1 MARLII
7 SSPDGKNG
15 ILELN
20 KPLITVG
27 RGNANDLVL
36 NDASVSRF
44 HAVVKLRDNAIF
56 VADRGSTNGIVLN
69 DEKINKETEL
79 KDGDVALVGLY
90 RLRLEN
96 VDDKGLQ
103 VRRGEWP
110 STLNNIM
117 RDRPQQAAL
126 PRSSDT
132 HSNELTDLAVR
143 VKKLERENY
152 LLTVLYE
159 AGKALSSKLDLE
171 HICEQVIS
179 LACLIE
185 GVERGFVMLFDE
197 RGEVARQT
205 EVRYRNPESASSR
218 PQIILSTRVLELIRK
233 ERQPILID
241 DVSADERFSGS
252 ESLKISGLRSAMCAP
267 LVGKEQL
274 FGVLYVDNL
283 EKASAFTQDELNV
296 FALVAAQAGAAV
308 DNAMAH
314 EKIAQQSLQRSALER
329 FLSPEVV
336 EMVVANP
343 DIRLGGVNQE
353 VTVMFADIRGF
364 TTMSETM
371 EPGRVV
377 EILNEY
383 FTRVTDVIFDN
394 GGTLDKYIGDA
405 VMAVFGAPISKGND
419 AAAAVNSAMQIQ
431 RLLIEL
437 NRDAAA
443 RKWPELRVGI
453 GINTGYAI
461 AGNIGSPR
469 RLDYTVVGDAVNTA
483 QRLMTNAA
491 GGQILISE
499 STAKKLGKTGKTID
513 LERLPELKVKG
524 RSEAVPVFRVNWVE
538 ESAETVVLPKKK
550 RPARS
555 ASRSRK
561 VST

>member
-44 HAVVKLRDNAIF
+44 HAVIKLRDNSIYI
-56 VADRGSTNGIVLN
+56 ADRGSTNGIVLN
-69 DEKINKETEL
+69 DAKISKETEL

-117 RDRPQQAAL
+117 RERPQQPVL
-126 PRSSDT
+126 PRSGAT
-132 HSNELTDLAVR
+132 HSNEFTDQAGR
-143 VKKLERENY
+143 IKKLERENY

-159 AGKALSSKLDLE
+159 AGKALNSKLALE

-197 RGEVARQT
+197 RGEVAQQT
-205 EVRYRNPESASSR
+205 EVRYRDPASAERR
-218 PQIILSTRVLELIRK
+218 PQIILSQSVLELIRS

-296 FALVAAQAGAAV
+296 FALIAAQAGAAV
-308 DNAMAH
+308 DNVMAH
-314 EKIAQQSLQRSALER
+314 EKIAQKSLQRSALER

-364 TTMSETM
+364 TTMSENM

-431 RLLIEL
+431 RLLVEL

-443 RKWPELRVGI
+443 REWPELRVGI
-453 GINTGYAI
+453 GINTGNAI

-483 QRLMTNAA
+483 QRLMTNAG

-513 LERLPELKVKG
+513 LERLPEMKVKG